1 MAEVQTRTVA
11 TGTDGN
17 LSFAA
22 LNSGYVPQ
30 GKISY
35 WTLGIFQV
43 LNDITGFDSG
53 GYKEYIGGVKGAS
66 WGATMSNKMA
76 AATTNPF
83 GGSTVS
89 DILGKDGATAT
100 FTVATASLIT
110 GLTACNIVWH
120 VIVQSH
126 TLGQD
131 VNGASVSSL
140 SGVCSGAPTTIAWDE
155 S

>member
-1 MAEVQTRTVA
+1 MAEAQTRTVA

-30 GKISY
+30 GKFSY

-43 LNDITGFDSG
+43 LNDITGFDSA

-66 WGATMSNKMA
+66 WGATMSNKFG

-83 GGSTVS
+83 GGTSVS

-100 FTVATASLIT
+100 FTVATAALIT